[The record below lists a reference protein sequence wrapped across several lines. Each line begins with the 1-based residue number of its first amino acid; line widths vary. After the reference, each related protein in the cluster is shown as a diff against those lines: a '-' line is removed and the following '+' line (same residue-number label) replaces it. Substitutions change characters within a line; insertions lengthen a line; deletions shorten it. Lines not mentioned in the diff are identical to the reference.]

1 MTLTPPPS
9 PDGELDALALALW
22 FAWRASRA
30 KAPDDP
36 VGYQA
41 DFLKG
46 YAQRRADY
54 REKDDN

>member
-1 MTLTPPPS
+1 MTLTPS
-9 PDGELDALALALW
+9 PDDELDALARALW
-22 FAWRASRA
+22 FAWRASRV

-46 YAQRRADY
+46 YARRRADY